1 MAWRGSRGISVR
13 AGIADCRCGPWTEH
27 SRVDAEQQGL
37 EGFSGPLAGG
47 CGRDSASQTNRL

>member
-27 SRVDAEQQGL
+27 NRVDAEQQGL

-47 CGRDSASQTNRL
+47 CG